1 MYEFLKA
8 LFNDESG
15 NPTSLTFDQ
24 LTERLS
30 AATDIKLAN
39 IADGGYVSK
48 EKHTAK
54 ITELNGVRQQLDD
67 ANREIQSYKD
77 MDIDG
82 IKQKASEW
90 ENKYKTDT
98 AALNEKLA
106 QQERAFARDL
116 FFKGYQFSSQFAE
129 DGVRAAFDKQ
139 EFKLVDL
146 PGYGYAKV
154 SKAEKARWAELVE
167 GYLSADRNIA
177 LIIQII
183 DIRHKPTKDDYDMLK
198 FLYSSNAPFVIVL
211 TKKDKLKKTAYEKR
225 LDEVMDELSEF
236 EGIELIPF
244 SAVDGFGLEDVRSV
258 IEEYIEEVI

>member
-24 LTERLS
+24 LTEKLS
-30 AATDIKLAN
+30 ASTDIKLAN

-54 ITELNGVRQQLDD
+54 ITELNGVRQQLDE

-90 ENKYKTDT
+90 ENKYNTDT

-116 FFKGYQFSSQFAE
+116 FFKNYQFSSQFAE

-139 EFKLVDL
+139 EFKLVD
-146 PGYGYAKV
+146 GEFMGAKDYMT
-154 SKAEKARWAELVE
+154 KLMTDDATK
-167 GYLSADRNIA
+167 SA
-177 LIIQII
+177 
-183 DIRHKPTKDDYDMLK
+183 
-198 FLYSSNAPFVIVL
+198 FVIEPAGGNNEGGDPQPPNQPQFSQQQRQPL
-211 TKKDKLKKTAYEKR
+211 NPPKPKKTLADWMQMANEHPER
-225 LDEVMDELSEF
+225 
-236 EGIELIPF
+236 
-244 SAVDGFGLEDVRSV
+244 VDSITFD
-258 IEEYIEEVI
+258 

>member
-90 ENKYKTDT
+90 ENKYNTET

-116 FFKGYQFSSQFAE
+116 FFKSYQFSSQFAE
-129 DGVRAAFDKQ
+129 DGVKAAFDKQ
-139 EFKLVDL
+139 DFKLVDGEFMGE
-146 PGYGYAKV
+146 PADGGN
-154 SKAEKARWAELVE
+154 E
-167 GYLSADRNIA
+167 GGDPQPPYQPQFSQQQRQPQNPPKPQKSLLDLMKEANEHPERADSITF
-177 LIIQII
+177 
-183 DIRHKPTKDDYDMLK
+183 D
-198 FLYSSNAPFVIVL
+198 
-211 TKKDKLKKTAYEKR
+211 
-225 LDEVMDELSEF
+225 
-236 EGIELIPF
+236 
-244 SAVDGFGLEDVRSV
+244 
-258 IEEYIEEVI
+258 

>member
-54 ITELNGVRQQLDD
+54 ITELNGVRQQLDE

-116 FFKGYQFSSQFAE
+116 FFKSYQFSSQFAE
-129 DGVRAAFDKQ
+129 DGVKAAFDKQ
-139 EFKLVDL
+139 DFKLVD
-146 PGYGYAKV
+146 GEFMGAKDYMNKLMTDDATKSAFV
-154 SKAEKARWAELVE
+154 FEPADGGNE
-167 GYLSADRNIA
+167 GGDPQPPYQPQFSQQQRQPQNPPKPQKSLLDLMKEANEHPERADSITF
-177 LIIQII
+177 
-183 DIRHKPTKDDYDMLK
+183 D
-198 FLYSSNAPFVIVL
+198 
-211 TKKDKLKKTAYEKR
+211 
-225 LDEVMDELSEF
+225 
-236 EGIELIPF
+236 
-244 SAVDGFGLEDVRSV
+244 
-258 IEEYIEEVI
+258 

>member
-90 ENKYKTDT
+90 ENKYNTET

-116 FFKGYQFSSQFAE
+116 FFKSYQFSSQFAE
-129 DGVRAAFDKQ
+129 DGVKAAFDKQ
-139 EFKLVDL
+139 GFKLVD
-146 PGYGYAKV
+146 GEFMGAKDYMNKLMTDDATKSAFV
-154 SKAEKARWAELVE
+154 FEPADGGNE
-167 GYLSADRNIA
+167 GGDPQPPYQPQFSQQQRQPQNPP
-177 LIIQII
+177 
-183 DIRHKPTKDDYDMLK
+183 KP
-198 FLYSSNAPFVIVL
+198 
-211 TKKDKLKKTAYEKR
+211 KKT
-225 LDEVMDELSEF
+225 
-236 EGIELIPF
+236 
-244 SAVDGFGLEDVRSV
+244 LEDWMKMANEHPERADS
-258 IEEYIEEVI
+258 ISFD

>member
-90 ENKYKTDT
+90 ENKYNTET

-116 FFKGYQFSSQFAE
+116 FFKSYQFSSQFAE
-129 DGVRAAFDKQ
+129 DGVKAAFDKQ
-139 EFKLVDL
+139 DFKLVD
-146 PGYGYAKV
+146 GEFMGAKDYMN
-154 SKAEKARWAELVE
+154 KLMTDDATK
-167 GYLSADRNIA
+167 SA
-177 LIIQII
+177 
-183 DIRHKPTKDDYDMLK
+183 
-198 FLYSSNAPFVIVL
+198 FVIEPANGG
-211 TKKDKLKKTAYEKR
+211 TDGGDPQPPYQPQFSQQQRQPQNPPKPKQT
-225 LDEVMDELSEF
+225 LSEKMKWANEHPGATINF
-236 EGIELIPF
+236 DE
-244 SAVDGFGLEDVRSV
+244 
-258 IEEYIEEVI
+258 

>member
-30 AATDIKLAN
+30 ATTDIKLAN

-90 ENKYKTDT
+90 ENKYNTET

-129 DGVRAAFDKQ
+129 DGVKAAFDKQ
-139 EFKLVDL
+139 EFKLVD
-146 PGYGYAKV
+146 GEFMGAKDYMT
-154 SKAEKARWAELVE
+154 KLMTDDATK
-167 GYLSADRNIA
+167 SA
-177 LIIQII
+177 
-183 DIRHKPTKDDYDMLK
+183 
-198 FLYSSNAPFVIVL
+198 FVIEPAGGNNDGGDPQPPFQPQFSQQQRQPQNPPKPQKSL
-211 TKKDKLKKTAYEKR
+211 
-225 LDEVMDELSEF
+225 LDLMKEANEHPERADSITF
-236 EGIELIPF
+236 
-244 SAVDGFGLEDVRSV
+244 D
-258 IEEYIEEVI
+258 